1 MSGDTLGIYL
11 MCVPMGLLVGFVAFV
26 VLVVVPAER
35 EWSKHEKEWA
45 QWRRDNPRG
54 SPGGGR
60 GQDPEECR
68 GHPGSKLRLSIEAAT
83 FDPMRQEGNRR
94 GGDHSASPVVPTPPR
109 GR

>member
-26 VLVVVPAER
+26 VLVVVPAEC

-45 QWRRDNPRG
+45 QWR
-54 SPGGGR
+54 S
-60 GQDPEECR
+60 EECR
-68 GHPGSKLRLSIEAAT
+68 GHPGSKLRLSIEAAA
-83 FDPMRQEGNRR
+83 FDPMRQEGNRL